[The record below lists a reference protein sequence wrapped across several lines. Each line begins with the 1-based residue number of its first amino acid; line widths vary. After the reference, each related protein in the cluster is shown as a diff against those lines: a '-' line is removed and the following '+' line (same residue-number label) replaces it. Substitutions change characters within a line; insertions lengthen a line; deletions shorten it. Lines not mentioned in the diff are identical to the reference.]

1 MTKLD
6 SFELWTNFLLIKQPS
21 IKNSIENLQITKH
34 FFNLKTQMLK
44 INYQIRIFCSEKKKS
59 FTINLT
65 ISSFLKGGLITEGI
79 SNLVAILYKGQ

>member
-44 INYQIRIFCSEKKKS
+44 INYQIRIFCSEKK
-59 FTINLT
+59 NL
-65 ISSFLKGGLITEGI
+65 S
-79 SNLVAILYKGQ
+79 

>member
-44 INYQIRIFCSEKKKS
+44 INYQIRIFCCEKKKI
-59 FTINLT
+59 FHNQPNN
-65 ISSFLKGGLITEGI
+65 F
-79 SNLVAILYKGQ
+79 

>member
-34 FFNLKTQMLK
+34 FFNLKTQILK
-44 INYQIRIFCSEKKKS
+44 INYQIRIFCSEKK
-59 FTINLT
+59 NLSQST
-65 ISSFLKGGLITEGI
+65 
-79 SNLVAILYKGQ
+79 

>member
-44 INYQIRIFCSEKKKS
+44 INYQIRIFCSEKK
-59 FTINLT
+59 NLSQST
-65 ISSFLKGGLITEGI
+65 
-79 SNLVAILYKGQ
+79 